1 MKLVYVTIAG
11 LALSLSGVEAGPS
24 GAWKKRMCA
33 KGVKKHCPKGN
44 QNASSLCSDNQSFLG
59 AMIQNNDRSEEE
71 VLAAQ
76 EAALEVMLSW
86 EDPEGR
92 CAQAQM
98 ESAMIMNAGA
108 RLSGQCNEQATR
120 ESGTLLVAAM
130 CEMAN
135 TGCDGEGCHATRSAA
150 VAEAAVAKEQFVTLN
165 LAKAIGILDD
175 SNEKAVEAIDAEVS
189 EEGVDGILEA
199 SRSKAMAKQV
209 NKDQDFKKAMADA
222 SGDVWNVVVSGGPE
236 YCRDMFPK
244 FPRIIHGKMNRNHP
258 NYYAV
263 KTIRDSCVRL
273 LSIIKSV
280 KCVCQYLM
288 WGDQYKFPK
297 YARGNHR
304 AKFGQRYAKVCYY
317 LSMLKGSFK
326 RPATARHDPFCNK
339 GYVNNNAKPNK
350 PQQHQ
355 VGSGQI
361 VGVNTEI
368 GGIVTVNGQ
377 TFHNEEIKQMS
388 VEQVISYNSFEMLAA
403 KASAI
408 LKKLNSD
415 RARCKRKTKCN
426 QQVLKKNK
434 DKFILVAQ
442 YMIQFF
448 ADVGDKKKKE
458 IFEWGQDV
466 KKLWERIDASPQ
478 YSLKD
483 DWFNYPVESNTAV
496 VTIYNEMKAN
506 YNV

>member
-24 GAWKKRMCA
+24 RAWKKRMCA
-33 KGVKKHCPKGN
+33 KGFKKHCPKN
-44 QNASSLCSDNQSFLG
+44 KNVDNTCTDAQSFLG
-59 AMIQNNDRSEEE
+59 TIISNDNRSEEE
-71 VLAAQ
+71 ILAAQ
-76 EAALEVMLSW
+76 DAALETMLSW
-86 EDPEGR
+86 SHGEER

-98 ESAMIMNAGA
+98 ESALIMNAGA
-108 RLSGQCNEQATR
+108 RLSGECNEQATK
-120 ESGTLLVAAM
+120 ESGTMLVAAL
-130 CEMAN
+130 CDLAN
-135 TGCDGEGCHATRSAA
+135 TGCDGEGCHATRSAQ
-150 VAEAAVAKEQFVTLN
+150 VAEAAIAKEQFVSLHI
-165 LAKAIGILDD
+165 A
-175 SNEKAVEAIDAEVS
+175 SNMGVLPAEDKETIVAVEAAVS
-189 EEGVDGILEA
+189 EDGPG
-199 SRSKAMAKQV
+199 SPRSKAMAKQV
-209 NKDQDFKKAMADA
+209 NKNQEFKKAIADS

-244 FPRIIHGKMNRNHP
+244 FPRIIHGKMNRQHP

-280 KCVCQYLM
+280 KCVCQWIM
-288 WGDQYKFPK
+288 WGDHKFPAK
-297 YARGNHR
+297 STGAHR
-304 AKFGQRYAKVCYY
+304 NKLGPRIGKVCYY

-326 RPATARHDPFCNK
+326 RPATRRNDPFCNK

-350 PQQHQ
+350 PAQQHQ

-388 VEQVISYNSFEMLAA
+388 VEQVISYNSFEMLAV

-415 RARCKRKTKCN
+415 RARCKRKSKCN

-434 DKFILVAQ
+434 DKFYLVAQ

-448 ADVGDKKKKE
+448 ADVGEKKKKE

-466 KKLWERIDASPQ
+466 KKLWERIDSSPQ
-478 YSLKD
+478 YSLKE

>member
-1 MKLVYVTIAG
+1 
-11 LALSLSGVEAGPS
+11 
-24 GAWKKRMCA
+24 
-33 KGVKKHCPKGN
+33 
-44 QNASSLCSDNQSFLG
+44 
-59 AMIQNNDRSEEE
+59 
-71 VLAAQ
+71 
-76 EAALEVMLSW
+76 
-86 EDPEGR
+86 
-92 CAQAQM
+92 
-98 ESAMIMNAGA
+98 MIMNAGA

-273 LSIIKSV
+273 LNIIKSV

-288 WGDQYKFPK
+288 WGDSYKFPK
-297 YARGNHR
+297 YARTNHR

-326 RPATARHDPFCNK
+326 RPATARNDPFCNK
-339 GYVNNNAKPNK
+339 GYVNVNDKPNKK

-361 VGVNTEI
+361 VNVNTQI
-368 GGIVTVNGQ
+368 SDIYTAKNGE
-377 TFHNEEIKQMS
+377 TFHHEEIVKMS
-388 VEQVISYNSFEMLAA
+388 VEQAISYDTFEILIV
-403 KASAI
+403 KAYSI
-408 LKKLNSD
+408 FKKLNKE
-415 RARCKRKTKCN
+415 RALCKRKPACI
-426 QQVLKKNK
+426 QRVVKKNK
-434 DKFILVAQ
+434 AKFTLVQ
-442 YMIQFF
+442 RYLQENF
-448 ADVGDKKKKE
+448 ANIIGAHETKE
-458 IFEWGQDV
+458 MVKWTVDV
-466 KKLWERIDASPQ
+466 KKLWDRLDASENWKLNDKWWS
-478 YSLKD
+478 YSVNDHKAA
-483 DWFNYPVESNTAV
+483 AV
-496 VTIYNEMKAN
+496 VYSQMMGN
-506 YNV
+506 